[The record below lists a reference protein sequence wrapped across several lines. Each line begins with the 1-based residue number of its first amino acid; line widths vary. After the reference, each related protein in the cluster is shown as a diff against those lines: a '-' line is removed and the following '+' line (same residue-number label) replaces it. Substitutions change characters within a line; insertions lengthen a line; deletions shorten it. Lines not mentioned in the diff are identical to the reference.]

1 MKQKIIIRSRYASGI
16 FHPDEP
22 LPDGEGS
29 AELIIKPWPAGSG
42 RSIAEA
48 FGKASVL

>member
-1 MKQKIIIRSRYASGI
+1 MQQKIIIRSRYASGI